1 MRPSLVLAALVV
13 FGCAKPSVDA
23 PEPPDMSGVL
33 AAYQAPSAP
42 LSAATVAEVVAKRAE
57 IVGHL
62 ERLGGLE
69 PVLASLG
76 VLGGQTDATSSALVG
91 SSAGLGAGG
100 DTESLSS
107 ALQAGGITVTGDGFL
122 TLTRVCTG
130 WEDAASPDPADG
142 SIALTAV
149 FSDEGFEAVV
159 WGEAR
164 ECRYRFDGHD
174 LRLDGQVR
182 VHTGTLLVGGAEGA
196 ELTVDFDGS
205 AEVDGQ
211 GFSSTFSFRVALSS
225 SRVEV
230 ELDVSAGNVVFF
242 ADEVTKTYGFRAANG
257 TWTCDF
263 EAGTCAHDGD
273 TLSLW

>member
-1 MRPSLVLAALVV
+1 MRLFLALAALAAL
-13 FGCAKPSVDA
+13 GCAKQSVDV
-23 PEPPDMSGVL
+23 PEPPDMSGLL

-42 LSAATVAEVVAKRAE
+42 LSAATVAEIVARRTE
-57 IVGHL
+57 LVDQF

-76 VLGGQTDATSSALVG
+76 ALGGQTDVTSSAL
-91 SSAGLGAGG
+91 AGPGE
-100 DTESLSS
+100 TESLSS

-130 WEDAASPDPADG
+130 WEAAASPDPADG

-164 ECRYRFDGHD
+164 DCRYRFDGHD

-182 VHTGTLLVGGAEGA
+182 LHTGTLLVGGADGA
-196 ELTVDFDGS
+196 ELTIDFDGS

-211 GFSSTFSFRVALSS
+211 GSSSTFSFRVAFSS
-225 SRVEV
+225 SRVEI

-242 ADEVTKTYGFRAANG
+242 ADEVTKSYGFRAANG

-263 EAGTCAHDGD
+263 EAGICAHDGD